1 MMTEKELGWFMS
13 ELVEKNDH
21 QNELHRHIETSLLD
35 TFCDYLDEGFRVSA
49 EEVQQIKL
57 AISNLE
63 AA

>member
-1 MMTEKELGWFMS
+1 MMTEKELSWFMV

-21 QNELHRHIETSLLD
+21 QNKLHRHIETSLLD

-49 EEVQQIKL
+49 EEVQQIKS

>member
-1 MMTEKELGWFMS
+1 MMTEKELSWFMG

-21 QNELHRHIETSLLD
+21 QNKLHRHIETSLLD
-35 TFCDYLDEGFRVSA
+35 TFCDEGFRVSA
-49 EEVQQIKL
+49 EEVQQIKS

>member
-1 MMTEKELGWFMS
+1 MG

-21 QNELHRHIETSLLD
+21 QNKLHRHIETSLLD

-49 EEVQQIKL
+49 EEVQQIKS